1 MAISKTFN
9 PSVEG
14 STIRFLGFDLNGK
27 PKTYMLRVKTA
38 QMATD
43 LVEVMRK
50 EVEEIKRE

>member
-9 PSVEG
+9 PRVEG

-38 QMATD
+38 ELATD
-43 LVEVMRK
+43 VVVLMRK